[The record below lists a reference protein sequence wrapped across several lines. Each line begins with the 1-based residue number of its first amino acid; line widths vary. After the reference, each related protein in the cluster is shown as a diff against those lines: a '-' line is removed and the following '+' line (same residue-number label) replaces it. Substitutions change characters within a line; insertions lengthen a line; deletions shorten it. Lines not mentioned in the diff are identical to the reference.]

1 MQREK
6 SLDQY
11 FSLSKNM
18 YNILF
23 MLLSDR
29 IQTRLKK
36 LGKSERGA
44 SLEAGLSD
52 SFLRNIREGKSSSPR
67 IDTLEKIATVLQT
80 SSSWLITG
88 EGSEDL
94 ASPPGFAE
102 EPNAI
107 IGDSIQILGRNL
119 PVYGQEVGGE
129 HGEIAMNGNVLFEV
143 VCPPPLKLK
152 MSAYAVAIT
161 GDSMSPRY
169 EDGEIAFVD
178 PSRRVKKGDYV
189 VAQIK
194 TSENAYPQAFVKKY
208 VRHTSSVLVLEQFNP
223 PKELKFPHERVIAV
237 HYIALAG
244 VAD

>member
-1 MQREK
+1 
-6 SLDQY
+6 
-11 FSLSKNM
+11 M
-18 YNILF
+18 YNILV

-94 ASPPGFAE
+94 SSQSGFAE

-107 IGDSIQILGRNL
+107 IGDTIQNLGRNL
-119 PVYGQEVGGE
+119 PVYGRAAADENGEVV
-129 HGEIAMNGNVLFEV
+129 MNGNVLFDV
-143 VCPPPLKLK
+143 LCPAQLKLK
-152 MSAYAVAIT
+152 LSAYAVAIT
-161 GDSMSPRY
+161 GDSMYPRY

-189 VAQIK
+189 VAQIQIDK
-194 TSENAYPQAFVKKY
+194 NAYPQAFVKKF
-208 VRHTSSVLVLEQFNP
+208 VRHNSSVLVLEQFNP
-223 PKELKFPHERVIAV
+223 PKELKFPHDRVIAV